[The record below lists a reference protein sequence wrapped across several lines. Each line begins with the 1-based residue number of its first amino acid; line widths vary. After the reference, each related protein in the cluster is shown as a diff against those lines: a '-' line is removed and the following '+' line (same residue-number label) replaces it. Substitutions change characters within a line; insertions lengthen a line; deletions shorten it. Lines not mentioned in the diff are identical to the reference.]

1 MNSRATLG
9 IGSLML
15 SVSIA
20 LGAMGAHGLE
30 GAISPKYLSI
40 WNTASLYFAL
50 NAVALI
56 GIHGVAERMNGV
68 HLKLIVLG
76 SWIFSISL
84 WIVSLNEILTP
95 FCKKL
100 GLVTP
105 IGGVL
110 MIVGWALIGMNQ
122 LRKTQ

>member
-1 MNSRATLG
+1 
-9 IGSLML
+9 ML

-20 LGAMGAHGLE
+20 LDAMGAHGLE
-30 GAISPKYLSI
+30 GAISTKYLGI

-56 GIHGVAERMNGV
+56 GIHGAAERMNGV

-95 FCKKL
+95 LLKKL

-110 MIVGWALIGMNQ
+110 MIVGWALIGRNQ
-122 LRKTQ
+122 LRKSQ